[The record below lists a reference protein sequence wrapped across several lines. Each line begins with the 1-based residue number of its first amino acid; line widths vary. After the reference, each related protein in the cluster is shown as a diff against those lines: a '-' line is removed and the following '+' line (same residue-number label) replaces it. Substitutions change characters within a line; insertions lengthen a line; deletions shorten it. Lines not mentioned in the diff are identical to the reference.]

1 MRYYFEAVMILA
13 SGLLIAS
20 VTFGAEW
27 VYNLIKRHG
36 ELSRNVTN
44 IQSSGDWIQHIC
56 GAFLF
61 IPSLVIMGINI
72 TVFAVNSYNCPDTLM
87 NYDWTFCAFTERQLD
102 FKVENY

>member
-20 VTFGAEW
+20 FTFGAEC
-27 VYNLIKRHG
+27 VYNQIKHHG

-87 NYDWTFCAFTERQLD
+87 NYDWTFCVVNKTL
-102 FKVENY
+102 YY

>member
-20 VTFGAEW
+20 FTFGAECF
-27 VYNLIKRHG
+27 YNQIKRHG

-72 TVFAVNSYNCPDTLM
+72 TVFAVNSSHLSP
-87 NYDWTFCAFTERQLD
+87 AF
-102 FKVENY
+102 F

>member
-13 SGLLIAS
+13 FGLLIAS
-20 VTFGAEW
+20 FTFGAEW

-87 NYDWTFCAFTERQLD
+87 NYDWTFCVVNKTL
-102 FKVENY
+102 YY

>member
-20 VTFGAEW
+20 VTFAAEW

-87 NYDWTFCAFTERQLD
+87 NYDWTFCVVNKTL
-102 FKVENY
+102 YY